1 MIIEEIILLLDEV
14 MRDGEFLEVP
24 DSLEGSEMI
33 LKFSRDQGYKWVIKT
48 YLINQVVQKKI
59 NEEELSKTLR
69 NQVVLSK
76 VSEAELSKTIAMC
89 ASTGGR
95 ESLASSILVMAS
107 KRHEI
112 QAEQSISVEVE
123 FLH

>member
-1 MIIEEIILLLDEV
+1 MIIEEIISLLDEV

-89 ASTGGR
+89 ASTVGR
-95 ESLASSILVMAS
+95 ENLASSILVMAS

-112 QAEQSISVEVE
+112 QDEELISDDVG